1 MKLLRKLLLVNWHY
15 FSYQMVEFDQIN
27 FLTGKNAAGKTTIID
42 AIQVLMLGDTA
53 GHFFNKSASDKSSR
67 TLKGY
72 LRCEFGDADD
82 GQIVYLRNG
91 RFASYVVMEFEDTI
105 ENKSFTIGVEFDNY
119 EDGTNDSRY
128 FYFNDKMPENHFIES
143 NLPLDSKQL
152 KAMLL
157 SKYREVKFFETN
169 SGYREFIKER
179 LGNLNNSFFSLF
191 KKAIPFSPIANIEQ
205 FITEYV
211 CDVKNEIDIVTM
223 QDNIRTYKRLEIEAN
238 EVEGRVN
245 ALKELN
251 ETYNIYQTESDKL
264 ETNRYLFDRIEL
276 ATSDKRLN
284 QLSDQNIEL
293 QNEIL
298 DKKKI
303 LATCLAQ
310 IESLNKQRDGL
321 VSERSNSDQYQQRNV
336 LEKRQLELKQKIEEL
351 ESKVLTLKENIN
363 SYAYAWLTKLDSF
376 LKHDNAAISSD
387 LLFKLREYRGKIESY
402 KNENSVSAKLMNAF
416 QTDLS
421 NLQQLLDGEIFNLKS
436 NENNLRLQ
444 LNEVNIDINT
454 LNAGN
459 KNYNPQLLKFK
470 AVMEEELKKQFNRKI
485 NVNFL
490 ADLFDIKDEAWRMA
504 IETFLLNQRFYLIIE
519 PKYVDAAIAIYD
531 RIKRPYNFSEFG
543 ILDTEKVSKINF
555 DMSNNSIVEEIITEN
570 EVVRKYLTN
579 LMGTL
584 IKVENI
590 EDLRK
595 NTRSITK
602 SGMLY
607 QGYVARQLNFA
618 KTTPFIG
625 SQIAFN
631 QLATKKQQAQE
642 LTSKL
647 TNNGE
652 LINYFEAI
660 TNLEKI
666 NTNEFKQAQI
676 TLADAQILPGLK
688 DEYDNVTK
696 GLNNLG
702 DNYLK
707 VVDENI
713 AKIEVSLVDL
723 DQEKLNLTSD
733 ITKNELMI
741 QRNNN
746 ESIPELRSK
755 FDETKKRI
763 AENYTKNWMLS
774 NGEPAFMALAVE
786 HKNVESQ
793 LGSIKSQ
800 INSLTGKVT
809 YRWNQVLEQRVKYNT
824 SYLLTND
831 PNVSDNNYYQSLYDE
846 LLNTKLSQ
854 YKEKIL
860 VAKEN
865 AISQFKNDF
874 LAKLKANFDTVT
886 TQIENLNN
894 ALENAKF
901 GDDSYKFLIFPRSE
915 FKVYFNMINDPLL
928 LAGNDINSEVFKQK
942 YNDVIEEL
950 FRQITFVDRELDL
963 DLRAELEKN
972 IERFSDYRSYLQ
984 FDLQV
989 TNKNGNKHFL
999 SRSLQKK
1006 SGGETQTPFY
1016 ISVLASFAQAY
1027 HVNESSKINAIRLII
1042 FDEAFSKMDAERIAQ
1057 SVKLLRNFG
1066 LQAVLSAPPEK
1077 MSDISGLVDKNLC
1090 VVRNNTSAVVSE
1102 FKDTRIKDLM

>member
-1 MKLLRKLLLVNWHY
+1 LKLLRKLLLINWHY
-15 FSYQMVEFDQIN
+15 FSYQVVEFDNIN
-27 FLTGKNAAGKTTIID
+27 FLTGKNASGKTTIID
-42 AIQVLMLGDTA
+42 AIQLLMLGDTA

-72 LRCEFGDADD
+72 LRCEFGDSDD

-105 ENKSFTIGVEFDNY
+105 ENKSFTIGVQFDNY
-119 EDGTNDSRY
+119 EDGSNDSRF
-128 FYFNDKMPENHFIES
+128 FYINDKIPENNFIEA

-152 KAMLL
+152 KAFLL
-157 SKYREVKFFETN
+157 SKHREVKFFETN

-179 LGNLNNSFFSLF
+179 LGQLNNSYFSLF
-191 KKAIPFSPIANIEQ
+191 KKSIPFSPISNIEQ

-223 QDNIRTYKRLEIEAN
+223 QDNIRTYKRLEIEAS
-238 EVEGRVN
+238 EVEARVT
-245 ALKELN
+245 ALKEIN
-251 ETYNIYQTESDKL
+251 DSFDNYKKEADKL
-264 ETNRYLFDRIEL
+264 EVNRYLFDRIEL
-276 ATSDKRLN
+276 AASDKKLN
-284 QLSDQNIEL
+284 QLNDENIEL
-293 QNEIL
+293 QNEIS
-298 DKKKI
+298 DKRKI
-303 LATCLAQ
+303 LTTCLAQ

-321 VSERSNSDQYQQRNV
+321 VSERSNSDQYQQRAI
-336 LEKRQLELKQKIEEL
+336 LEKRQLELKQKIDEL
-351 ESKVLTLKENIN
+351 ESKVLDLKENIN
-363 SYAYAWLTKLDSF
+363 SYAYAWLTKLDAF
-376 LKHDNAAISSD
+376 LKYDNPAISSD
-387 LLFKLREYRGKIESY
+387 LLFKLREYRQKIEGY
-402 KNENSVSAKLMNAF
+402 KNEISVSAKLITTF

-421 NLQQLLDGEIFNLKS
+421 SLQDLLSGEIFNLKS
-436 NENNLRLQ
+436 NDSTLRKELSD
-444 LNEVNIDINT
+444 LNIDIT
-454 LNAGN
+454 ALNAGN

-470 AVMEEELKKQFNRKI
+470 TVMEEELKKQFNRKI

-490 ADLFDIKDEAWRMA
+490 ADLFDIKDEQWRMPL
-504 IETFLLNQRFYLIIE
+504 ETFLLNQRFYLIIE
-519 PKYVDAAIAIYD
+519 PKYVDAAINIYE
-531 RIKRPYNFSEFG
+531 RIKRSYNFSEFG
-543 ILDTEKVSKINF
+543 ILDTDKISKINF
-555 DMSNNSIVEEIITEN
+555 EMSPNSIVEEIITEN
-570 EVVRKYLTN
+570 ELVKKYLTN

-584 IKVENI
+584 IKVEKI

-595 NTRSITK
+595 NNRSITK
-602 SGMLY
+602 TGMLY
-607 QGYVARQLNFA
+607 QGYVARQLNFN
-618 KTTPFIG
+618 KTSPFIG

-631 QLATKKQQAQE
+631 QLSNKKQQAQE

-647 TNNGE
+647 TGVGE
-652 LINYFEAI
+652 LIRYFEGI
-660 TNLEKI
+660 TNLETI

-676 TLADAQILPGLK
+676 TLTDAQILPGLK
-688 DEYDNVTK
+688 SEYQSVTS
-696 GLNNLG
+696 GLSTLG
-702 DNYLK
+702 DNYLQ

-713 AKIEVSLVDL
+713 AKIEVTLVDL
-723 DQEKLNLTSD
+723 DQERLNLNND
-733 ITKNELMI
+733 ITRNELKI
-741 QRNNN
+741 QRNN
-746 ESIPELRSK
+746 EELIPSLKTK
-755 FDETKKRI
+755 FDETKKKI
-763 AENYTKNWMLS
+763 SETYTKNWMLA
-774 NGEPAFMALAVE
+774 NGEPAFMSLAVD
-786 HKNVESQ
+786 HKDVATQ
-793 LGSIKSQ
+793 LNPIKSV
-800 INSLTGKVT
+800 INSLTGKVS

-831 PNVSDNNYYQSLYDE
+831 PNTTDNNYYQTLYDE

-865 AISQFKNDF
+865 AINQFKNDF
-874 LAKLKANFDTVT
+874 LAKLKANFDTVI
-886 TQIENLNN
+886 TQIENLNS

-901 GDDSYKFLIFPRSE
+901 GDDSYKFLIQPRSE
-915 FKVYFNMINDPLL
+915 FKIYYNMINDPLL
-928 LAGNDINSEVFKQK
+928 LSGNDINSDIFKQK

-972 IERFSDYRSYLQ
+972 IQRFSDYRSYLQ

-1057 SVKLLRNFG
+1057 SVKLLRGFG
-1066 LQAVLSAPPEK
+1066 LQAILSAPPEK

-1090 VVRNNTSAVVSE
+1090 VVRNNTQAVVSE
-1102 FKDTRIKDLM
+1102 FKDTRSKDF

>member
-1 MKLLRKLLLVNWHY
+1 
-15 FSYQMVEFDQIN
+15 MVEFDQIN

-42 AIQVLMLGDTA
+42 AIQVLVLGDTA

-105 ENKSFTIGVEFDNY
+105 EQKSFTIGVEFDNY

-128 FYFNDKMPENHFIES
+128 FYFNDKMPDNHFIES

-152 KAMLL
+152 KAFLL
-157 SKYREVKFFETN
+157 SKYKEVKFFETN
-169 SGYREFIKER
+169 SGYREFIKDR

-191 KKAIPFSPIANIEQ
+191 KKSIPFSPIANIEQ

-211 CDVKNEIDIVTM
+211 CDVKNEIDIITM
-223 QDNIRTYKRLEIEAN
+223 QDNVRTYKRLEIEAS
-238 EVEGRVN
+238 EVEARVQ
-245 ALKELN
+245 ALKQLN
-251 ETYNIYQTESDKL
+251 ETFDLFKTESEKL
-264 ETNRYLFDRIEL
+264 EVNRYLFDRIEL
-276 ATSDKRLN
+276 ATSDKKLN
-284 QLSDQNIEL
+284 LLNEENIEL

-303 LATCLAQ
+303 LATCIAQ

-321 VSERSNSDQYQQRNV
+321 VSERSNSDQYQQRSI
-336 LEKRQLELKQKIEEL
+336 LEKRQLELKQKIDEL
-351 ESKVLTLKENIN
+351 ESKILTLKENIN
-363 SYAYAWLTKLDSF
+363 SYAYAWLTKLDAF
-376 LKHDNAAISSD
+376 LKYDNNSISSD
-387 LLFKLREYRGKIESY
+387 LLFKLRDYRNKIESY
-402 KNENSVSAKLMNAF
+402 KNENSVSAKLMNSF
-416 QTDLS
+416 QNDLS
-421 NLQQLLDGEIFNLKS
+421 SLQDLLSGEVFNLKS
-436 NENNLRLQ
+436 NDNALRQELNIINN
-444 LNEVNIDINT
+444 DINM

-470 AVMEEELKKQFNRKI
+470 AVMEEELKSQFNRKI
-485 NVNFL
+485 SVNFL
-490 ADLFDIKDEAWRMA
+490 ADMFDIRDEAWRMA
-504 IETFLLNQRFYLIIE
+504 IETFLLNQRFYLIID
-519 PKYVDAAIAIYD
+519 PKYVDAAISIYD
-531 RIKRPYNFSEFG
+531 RIKRTYNFSEFG
-543 ILDTEKVSKINF
+543 ILDTEKINR
-555 DMSNNSIVEEIITEN
+555 NNFEMANSSIVEEIITEN

-595 NTRSITK
+595 NNRSITK

-618 KTTPFIG
+618 KTAPFIG

-631 QLATKKQQAQE
+631 QLTSKRQQAQE
-642 LTSKL
+642 LTSRL
-647 TNNGE
+647 AGNGE
-652 LINYFEAI
+652 LIRYFEAI
-660 TNLEKI
+660 TKLETI
-666 NTNEFKQAQI
+666 NTNEFKNAQI
-676 TLADAQILPGLK
+676 VLADAQILPGLK
-688 DEYDNVTK
+688 GEYENVSK
-696 GLNNLG
+696 ALNNLG

-713 AKIEVSLVDL
+713 AKIEVSLVEL
-723 DQEKLNLTSD
+723 DQEKISLSNDVTR
-733 ITKNELMI
+733 NELKI
-741 QRNNN
+741 QRNN
-746 ESIPELRSK
+746 EELIPGIKTK
-755 FDETKKRI
+755 FEEVKQHI
-763 AENYTKNWMLS
+763 AQTYTKNWMLA

-786 HKNVESQ
+786 HRDVSTQ
-793 LGSIKSQ
+793 LNSIKNQ
-800 INSLTGKVT
+800 IGSLTGKVN

-824 SYLLTND
+824 AYLLTND
-831 PNVSDNNYYQSLYDE
+831 PNVTDNNYYQSLYDE
-846 LLNTKLSQ
+846 LLNTKLSE

-865 AISQFKNDF
+865 AVNQFKNDF
-874 LAKLKANFDTVT
+874 LSKLKANFDTVT
-886 TQIENLNN
+886 TQIENLNS

-901 GDDSYKFLIFPRSE
+901 GDDAYKFLIIPRQE
-915 FKVYFNMINDPLL
+915 FKVYYNMINDPIL
-928 LAGNDINSEVFKQK
+928 LAGNDINSDVFKEK
-942 YNDVIEEL
+942 YNDVIEDL
-950 FRQITFVDRELDL
+950 FRQITFVDRELDS

-989 TNKNGNKHFL
+989 TNKNGNKHYL

-1027 HVNESSKINAIRLII
+1027 HVNESSKINSIRLII
-1042 FDEAFSKMDAERIAQ
+1042 FDEAFSKMDAERISQ

-1066 LQAVLSAPPEK
+1066 LQAILSAPPEK

-1102 FKDTRIKDLM
+1102 FKDTRIKDLI